1 MASNE
6 TCIQINNNVIGG
18 RVMFYIS
25 KKVED
30 GRVKVVMY
38 GRIVFMT
45 NEEYTRWKSAMSW
58 DKSDK

>member
-1 MASNE
+1 
-6 TCIQINNNVIGG
+6 
-18 RVMFYIS
+18 MFYIS